1 MDLQMLVIVT
11 SGFIGVVVYM
21 HILVTNLLRIVD
33 RLDAISV
40 RLESNGEA

>member
-11 SGFIGVVVYM
+11 GGFIGVVVYM
-21 HILVTNLLRIVD
+21 HILVSNLLRVVE

-40 RLESNGEA
+40 KLESDGKA